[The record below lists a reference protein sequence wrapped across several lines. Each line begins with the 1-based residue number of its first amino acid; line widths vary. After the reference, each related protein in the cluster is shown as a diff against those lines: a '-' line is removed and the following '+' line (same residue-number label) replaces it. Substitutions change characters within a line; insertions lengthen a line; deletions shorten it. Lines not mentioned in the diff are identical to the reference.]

1 MNRTVSYNAPKL
13 YSALQTL
20 GAFMLIRYLF
30 VFLLMTSST
39 IAFAGDRNTA
49 YNLFCKNLSFES
61 DRQRCLAVINPF
73 QYFDDRGLKMC
84 FAFSFE
90 SEKYKCLS
98 LIGDKFYMDFE
109 MDMCTSLI
117 FMSDKFK
124 CLAEKGQ
131 PYKTTCLPREEVF
144 SQVQASLNE
153 LRARNYGSVEKRL
166 MYLEAKFSTQC
177 Q

>member
-1 MNRTVSYNAPKL
+1 
-13 YSALQTL
+13 
-20 GAFMLIRYLF
+20 MLRF
-30 VFLLMTSST
+30 VFLLFILTSSAT
-39 IAFAGDRNTA
+39 LFAGDRNTA

-61 DRQRCLAVINPF
+61 ERQKCVAVITPF

-84 FAFSFE
+84 AAFTFE

-98 LIGDKFYMDFE
+98 LIGNKFYMDYE
-109 MDMCTSLI
+109 MDMCVGMI

-131 PYKTTCLPREEVF
+131 PYKTSCLPREEVY
-144 SQVQASLNE
+144 SQIQASLNE

-166 MYLEAKFSTQC
+166 MYLEAKFSVQC